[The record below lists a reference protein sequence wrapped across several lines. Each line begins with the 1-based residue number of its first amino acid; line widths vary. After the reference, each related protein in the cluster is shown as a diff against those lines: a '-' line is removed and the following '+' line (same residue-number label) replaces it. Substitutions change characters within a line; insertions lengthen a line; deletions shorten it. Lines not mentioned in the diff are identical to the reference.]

1 MPKYIK
7 MSILDKLYRQYVQE
21 TTFKGDAPTQGNDSL
36 LEQLQKT
43 QQYLAER
50 SRQEIHFSQPL
61 LSLRGDGII
70 YPNTIVLVQG
80 QKGVHKSR
88 LTENLCA
95 AFLAKNPTKEFI
107 GFKAALLKRYVVVYA
122 DTERNIKDQFPAAI
136 QRIKMLAGYD
146 RTESPPNLDF
156 ISLLEI
162 DRKSRFEALKSYMTN
177 LRNRFE
183 AETIIVV
190 LDVMTDCGE
199 NFNDPRESLKLID
212 FLNVLINQ
220 QDITFICVIHENP
233 SSAGESK
240 ARGHT
245 GTEATNKASTVMQI
259 GFERGANGVITD
271 LIALKFLHTR
281 NSKRPEPHYLRY
293 SEEAKGL
300 VVADGA
306 FVQQQK
312 SLKAEKA
319 ALPALKDWLEEN
331 LTGQIKREELIELL
345 QSSFDCGKRT
355 VEERLKDLENE
366 SVITKIKQGRE
377 VLYSLDKVPF

>member
-1 MPKYIK
+1 
-7 MSILDKLYRQYVQE
+7 MSVLDNLINQYTQE
-21 TTFKGDAPTQGNDSL
+21 YALASDTPSMVIDPL
-36 LEQLQKT
+36 CEQLQKT
-43 QQYLAER
+43 RKFIAER
-50 SRQEIHFSQPL
+50 SCQEIHFSQPI

-70 YPNTIVLVQG
+70 FPNTIAMVQG

-88 LTENLCA
+88 LTENICA
-95 AFLAKNPTKEFI
+95 AFLSKNPTKNFI
-107 GFKAALLKRYVVVYA
+107 GFKAAPFKQYVVVYA

-162 DRKSRFEALKSYMTN
+162 ERKSRFEALKSYMQD
-177 LRNRFE
+177 LRSRFPKE
-183 AETIIVV
+183 MIVVV

-233 SSAGESK
+233 SSSGESK

-259 GFERGANGVITD
+259 SLERGANGVITD

-281 NSKRPEPHYLRY
+281 NTKRPETHYLRY
-293 SEEAKGL
+293 SEEAKSL
-300 VVADGA
+300 VVADGE
-306 FVQQQK
+306 FVHQQK

-319 ALPALKDWLEEN
+319 ALPALKDWLEET
-331 LTGQIKREELIELL
+331 LTDKKSRETLL
-345 QSSFDCGKRT
+345 SEVQAAFQCSKRT
-355 VEERLKDLENE
+355 AEERLKSLEE
-366 SVITKIKQGRE
+366 EDFLKKEKDGKQVFYLLE
-377 VLYSLDKVPF
+377 VVPF